1 MGGKP
6 SRGTPADQ
14 RLSDNRSSGTSDSRS
29 TGSTTR
35 DSGSTSGSTGNDRP
49 YDTYMPWASR

>member
-14 RLSDNRSSGTSDSRS
+14 RLRENSSPDSTDDSDTTVDTSDSE
-29 TGSTTR
+29 TADDAPG
-35 DSGSTSGSTGNDRP
+35 GYYYN
-49 YDTYMPWASR
+49 TYMPWAN